1 MFGKGIARRRKRTN
15 HGWRRIEK
23 RVGKDL
29 TRTPS
34 RTTAAGFYQGETP
47 PTLDVDMT
55 DWSVDQF
62 EGSPE
67 DLDPPGGVWP
77 AAESATRKM
86 ARRMWAT
93 SYGEEYEKEFQ
104 LYSENGLLECAT
116 QMMLHLPAS
125 SWVLQGRSTEVNAAR
140 RRDKEHAMLMR
151 WCSEAAHQR
160 NHAFVPFAIASRSIQ
175 HLGLKASSRSWT
187 DTACVLSRSTS
198 TALVNA
204 MVDVRPPCRFEQS
217 LRVHVY
223 FYDQVL

>member
-1 MFGKGIARRRKRTN
+1 
-15 HGWRRIEK
+15 
-23 RVGKDL
+23 
-29 TRTPS
+29 
-34 RTTAAGFYQGETP
+34 
-47 PTLDVDMT
+47 MT

-62 EGSPE
+62 KGSPE
-67 DLDPPGGVWP
+67 DLDPPGGVWSDI
-77 AAESATRKM
+77 ESCERAM

-93 SYGEEYEKEFQ
+93 SYEKEYAKEFQ

-116 QMMLHLPAS
+116 QMMFHLPAS
-125 SWVLQGRSTEVNAAR
+125 SWVLQGRSGEVNAAR

-160 NHAFVPFAIASRSIQ
+160 NHAFVPFAIATRSIQ

-187 DTACVLSRSTS
+187 ETACVLAKSTS

-204 MVDVRPPCRFEQS
+204 MVDVRPLCRFEQS